1 MKNKSAIV
9 SIVICMVFV
18 LGIAFIVNNYYACI
32 EVEKAV
38 ADTAGIT
45 VAEAKGQIGD
55 TITALTL
62 RSALCGV
69 LSLVIL
75 AGVLYVL
82 LTLPLTNAV
91 EAIERVAAYDLS
103 TEQLDDRLGKYI
115 KRNDE
120 IGRISRSILA
130 MHENLTQIV
139 TNIKGSAQNV
149 SDNAGE
155 LAEKTIQVKT
165 SSEEISKTMDELS
178 KGAMSQAEETT
189 RGVAEMS
196 RLDEII
202 VKNMNDTRGLHDSAM
217 EMNEIKDE
225 GLDAIRDLIQKTISS
240 KESIAIVKNA
250 LSQNNEQVQ
259 KIEQTSQKINA
270 IADQTNLLSLNA
282 AIEAARAGE
291 AGKGFAVVA
300 EEIRSLAEETNL
312 LTNEIG
318 GIIQELLDKTEESTQ
333 NMADL
338 EMAFEVQESSVE
350 DTKNKFL
357 KIEQELSQIENAIN
371 ALYESGDQMTQTKQS
386 LVTMIEN
393 LSAVSQENA
402 ACSEEAMASVETQGN
417 VIGNIAGMSQNLSAV
432 AEVLQNE
439 AAKFIN

>member
-9 SIVICMVFV
+9 SIVICMVFI
-18 LGIAFIVNNYYACI
+18 LGIAFTVNNYYACI

-45 VAEAKGQIGD
+45 MAEAKGQIGD

-82 LTLPLTNAV
+82 LTLPLKNAV

-103 TEQLDDRLGKYI
+103 TEQLDRLGKYI

-155 LAEKTIQVKT
+155 LTEKTIQVKT
-165 SSEEISKTMDELS
+165 FSEEIIKTMDELS

-189 RGVAEMS
+189 RGAAEMS

-240 KESIAIVKNA
+240 KESIAIVKKA

-338 EMAFEVQESSVE
+338 EKAFEVQESSVE
-350 DTKNKFL
+350 GTKNKFL

-371 ALYESGDQMTQTKQS
+371 ALYESGDQMTQTKQT

-393 LSAVSQENA
+393 LSAASQENA